1 MTQPSVKLTPNEN
14 EVMARQAAG
23 ETVND
28 IAESW
33 GVSKTVVYRAR
44 QQAQW
49 KLDARTHLQAVARWV
64 EASAGSSNRQEGS
77 DG

>member
-1 MTQPSVKLTPNEN
+1 MTQTSVKLTPNEN

-28 IAESW
+28 VAESW

-44 QQAQW
+44 QQAQR

-64 EASAGSSNRQEGS
+64 EASAAHNDGQEGS

>member
-28 IAESW
+28 VAESW

-44 QQAQW
+44 QQAQR
-49 KLDARTHLQAVARWV
+49 KLHARTHLQAVARWV
-64 EASAGSSNRQEGS
+64 EASTGSSNRQEGS